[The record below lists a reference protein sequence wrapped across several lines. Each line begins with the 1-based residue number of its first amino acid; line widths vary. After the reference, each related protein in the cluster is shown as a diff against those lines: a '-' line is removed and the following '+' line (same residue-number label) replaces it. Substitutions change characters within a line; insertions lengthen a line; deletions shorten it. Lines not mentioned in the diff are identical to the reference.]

1 MTEFPLP
8 NEYILVYCVEQDKT
22 FREKI
27 KKIGAKLGLAIVDI
41 GTSANPR
48 NYVGIHSDNVGPAEF
63 LYAIQHAHYIIT
75 NSFHGTAFSIIFEK
89 EFIVKA
95 HTKRGLRMENLL
107 ERVNLKN
114 RLVSGNETVDELI
127 DHLQS
132 QSLDDKD
139 HILFDDYIQESEKY
153 LLNTLMRVTKNQYE
167 H

>member
-1 MTEFPLP
+1 
-8 NEYILVYCVEQDKT
+8 
-22 FREKI
+22 
-27 KKIGAKLGLAIVDI
+27 
-41 GTSANPR
+41 
-48 NYVGIHSDNVGPAEF
+48 
-63 LYAIQHAHYIIT
+63 
-75 NSFHGTAFSIIFEK
+75 
-89 EFIVKA
+89 
-95 HTKRGLRMENLL
+95 MENLL